1 MIPLRDLCFSG
12 SFERKFLEQLT
23 AYDLV
28 WGFVNESWK
37 CTSLHVHYVPF
48 YLWRKSR
55 NIGSKHFEPKPGSKT
70 RRSYFR
76 IKVEI
81 LGQCLL
87 QNYLFSACYWTAS
100 DLFSDLLKILFYF
113 TINFK
118 QLCLLLYFA
127 SPNPSSRPLWR
138 PSNRL
143 SPVFSQNERL
153 LFPSCSVLCHTFIWK
168 VWSADLAKVAPY

>member
-1 MIPLRDLCFSG
+1 MTIGPIFLQAILIPVQAQKIWAKKRIIFDWMIPLRDLCFSG

-37 CTSLHVHYVPF
+37 CTSLHVHYGPL

-55 NIGSKHFEPKPGSKT
+55 NIGSKS

-81 LGQCLL
+81 LGQYIWKLSSHFDKKLWHWKKYCKIHWSTE
-87 QNYLFSACYWTAS
+87 NEFFRVSSLFS
-100 DLFSDLLKILFYF
+100 
-113 TINFK
+113 
-118 QLCLLLYFA
+118 FA
-127 SPNPSSRPLWR
+127 LEGGTGRI
-138 PSNRL
+138 
-143 SPVFSQNERL
+143 
-153 LFPSCSVLCHTFIWK
+153 CTFMAGTKFEPANI
-168 VWSADLAKVAPY
+168 D